1 MSKILIVDDD
11 RTTCGALTAV
21 LKAAGYSVV
30 SAYDAMSGFTVA
42 MKERPDLVVMDLS
55 MPAGGG
61 FSVLDRMKK
70 IPALAS
76 TPMIIMT
83 ASDDAANRARATAVG
98 AIAFLVKP
106 VNGDELR
113 QLVAA
118 NLPA

>member
-1 MSKILIVDDD
+1 
-11 RTTCGALTAV
+11 LTAV

-30 SAYDAMSGFTVA
+30 SAYDAMSGFTIA
-42 MKERPDLVVMDLS
+42 MKERPDLVVMDPS

-70 IPALAS
+70 IPALAM
-76 TPMIIMT
+76 TPTIVMT
-83 ASDDAANRARATAVG
+83 ASDDAANRERATAIG

-118 NLPA
+118 NLSAS